1 MIVSP
6 IKLFLRSGRSLHFMW
21 ASYKSTVLHLSLVYP
36 PFLSV
41 FSYKFAG
48 CIKLSIPSQAIA
60 KNDRVADGI
69 KTVQS
74 LSSSGF
80 ASQRGKFGSSHAFIL
95 TRLEKVFRIAI
106 LGVALCI

>member
-69 KTVQS
+69 KTGQS
-74 LSSSGF
+74 LIVHPVSLLNEVSL
-80 ASQRGKFGSSHAFIL
+80 A
-95 TRLEKVFRIAI
+95 
-106 LGVALCI
+106 VAMLLFLLV